1 MTNKKWVMQFGLSK
15 KEAIK
20 LCQRNYQQALE
31 RIQGKITFRVD
42 HPKRGLLV
50 HWEDIDFIEQA
61 LEEAKW
67 CLEALEELG
76 FGE

>member
-1 MTNKKWVMQFGLSK
+1 MTNKEWVMQFGLSK
-15 KEAIK
+15 SEAIK
-20 LCQRNYQQALE
+20 LCQRNYEQALRE
-31 RIQGKITFRVD
+31 VQDKITYRVN
-42 HPKRGLLV
+42 HPQKGLLV

-67 CLEALEELG
+67 CLEALEELR